1 MSLRKKKI
9 IKLEAEVAEVHNMQE
24 EIHDKTAK
32 IDKLSNDLHKHLQ
45 DNNFGRRMYFSLV
58 QNWR

>member
-9 IKLEAEVAEVHNMQE
+9 AKLEAEVVKIQGMQE
-24 EIHDKTAK
+24 EIHDKTDK
-32 IDKLSNDLHKHLQ
+32 INKLSTDLHKHLQ